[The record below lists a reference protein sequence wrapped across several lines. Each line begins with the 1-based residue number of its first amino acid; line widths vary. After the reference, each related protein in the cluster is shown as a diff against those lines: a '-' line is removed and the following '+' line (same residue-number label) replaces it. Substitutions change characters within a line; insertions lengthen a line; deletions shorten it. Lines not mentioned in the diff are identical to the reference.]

1 MNKVKLAIVGLG
13 GIAQVIH
20 MPILSKMEE
29 VDIIAVCDVMFYSP
43 IDRGGG
49 CLHVLRQVKLSVFNP
64 QLINS

>member
-29 VDIIAVCDVMFYSP
+29 VDIIAVCDSN
-43 IDRGGG
+43 
-49 CLHVLRQVKLSVFNP
+49 VLLP
-64 QLINS
+64 Y